1 MTTLTPKDFERIL
14 RKFAD
19 DPEDVMVDHETIVC
33 QINGEDISVEL
44 SVNDDDILYC
54 QEDGGRKM
62 KAKQWIEKRLA
73 GLDELA
79 DKILQYVPQDP
90 HFISV
95 SSRQT
100 SVNNEDAP
108 IFDHT
113 AEAIYNVL
121 NQKNPY
127 ATDAIYL
134 LSEAGDGKTYIMDH
148 LATEVAKKYKSGEVH
163 YLFLPVGLDGRPFL
177 RIDDL
182 VIGILANKYRFRK
195 YYFDAIIELINLGL
209 LVLGLDGFEEMVV
222 EGKEDDVIS
231 SLGELLTQMDSNG
244 KLVISARRAF
254 YDYALKNQ
262 TPLINAIRNLEV
274 DFSAFNLLPWGKDEF
289 CNLLATYRFDKNKQ
303 ENIYDSLSSRMGNDH
318 PILTRP
324 VLAHKLVDL
333 LSENGGDWR
342 CITEHFDANKNPQA
356 VIEQFVTLF
365 LHREASQ
372 KWLLTGKQLLSTDQH
387 SVFLQDLAEEMWLSN
402 IEYVKEDYLQT
413 LMEMFCEQQKLS
425 PAYAKDC
432 CEKVIH
438 HAMLYK
444 DGKKF
449 FFCHEAFRQYFLG
462 KRIAQNIINN
472 RYDNSLVNMLS
483 QNVLHNSAVDAIAY
497 SLVNKKINYSNLIN
511 NLDQLK
517 GGRSKI
523 SPMSQNIGGIL
534 LAYWK
539 ESDEHESYVF
549 SDLFFSAS
557 SLKSCKLKKIHF
569 IDCIIEELDAVNGIL
584 EDVTFENCSIS
595 SLRLRDF
602 ATATIK
608 CTFDIQSIPTHLHDF
623 EHDEDEYSPN
633 QITALL
639 SKFGAHYTNIESES
653 TFDADQ
659 KDEIFWAFCKIVKL
673 LYRRTGISGSL
684 LALKFGEKWHIV
696 KKEYIPIYLEKELLI
711 PTNWQGQGM
720 DTRYKL
726 GIRMDNFEN
735 AQRNCNGSFEEF
747 VKFIK

>member
-1 MTTLTPKDFERIL
+1 MTTLTPKDFKRIL

-19 DPEDVMVDHETIVC
+19 DPEDVMEDHETIVC

-44 SVNDDDILYC
+44 SVDDNDVLHC
-54 QEDGGRKM
+54 QEDGGHKV
-62 KAKQWIEKRLA
+62 KATRWIEKRLA

-79 DKILQYVPQDP
+79 AKILQYIPQDK

-95 SSRQT
+95 SSSQT
-100 SVNNEDAP
+100 TDNGIQN
-108 IFDHT
+108 FDNT
-113 AEAIYNVL
+113 SQAIYDVL
-121 NQKNPY
+121 NTKNYY
-127 ATDAIYL
+127 ATDAVYL

-148 LATEVAKKYKSGEVH
+148 LAVTVAQKYQKGEVN

-195 YYFDAIIELINLGL
+195 YYFDAIIELVNLGL

-231 SLGELLTQMDSNG
+231 SLGELLTQMASNG

-262 TPLINAIRNLEV
+262 SSLVNAIRNLEV
-274 DFSAFNLLPWGKDEF
+274 DFLSFNLSPWGRNEF
-289 CNLLATYRFDKNKQ
+289 IKLLQTYDFDQAKR
-303 ENIYDSLSSRMGNDH
+303 ESIYDALSSRMGVDH

-333 LSENGGDWR
+333 LYENGGDWN
-342 CITEHFDANKNPQA
+342 CIAVHFDTNKNPQA
-356 VIEQFVTLF
+356 VVDQFVKLF
-365 LHREASQ
+365 LHREATQ
-372 KWLLTGKQLLSTDQH
+372 KWLLTGKQLLTTEQH
-387 SVFLQDLAEEMWLSN
+387 ALFLQDLAEEMWLSN
-402 IEYVKEDYLQT
+402 VEYVKEDYLQT
-413 LMEMFCEQQKLS
+413 LMEMFCEQQRLS

-432 CEKVIH
+432 CEKAIH

-462 KRIAQNIINN
+462 KRIAQNIIDG
-472 RYDNSLVNMLS
+472 RYDDSLVRMLS
-483 QNVLHNSAVDAIAY
+483 QNVLHNAAIDAAAY
-497 SLVNKKINYSNLIN
+497 ALANKKVDYCDLLE
-511 NLDQLK
+511 NLDLLK
-517 GGRSKI
+517 GGKSKI

-539 ESDEHESYVF
+539 ESNELDSYVF

-595 SLRLRDF
+595 SLRLRNF

-608 CTFDIQSIPTHLHDF
+608 CTFDVQSIPTHLHDF

-659 KDEIFWAFCKIVKL
+659 KDEILWAFCKIAKL

-684 LALKFGEKWHIV
+684 LALKFGEKWHTV
-696 KKEYIPIYLEKELLI
+696 KKEYIPIYLERGLLI